1 MTQNPIA
8 VKQTRRARNEKL
20 FRRAANY
27 EEQRDMRSA
36 FRLYLKA
43 AKNGDSGSQLN
54 VANLYD
60 AGDGVRR
67 NCEAALYWYKRA
79 YRRGSASAASN
90 IGVSWRN
97 EKKPK
102 LALEW
107 FRKAV
112 RLGDDEANLEIAL
125 HYLREERN
133 PAKAVPYLER
143 VRESSCVTQAGA
155 ERAARLLQGIRKRS
169 KRA

>member
-1 MTQNPIA
+1 
-8 VKQTRRARNEKL
+8 
-20 FRRAANY
+20 
-27 EEQRDMRSA
+27 MRSA